1 MRASLAFGIVGATL
15 FATGTAASAATVTA
29 NDDSAA
35 TTMGNAVAVNVVAND
50 TYDTGASN
58 ITVDAP
64 AKTANGSVT
73 ASGGTLTYTPNVG
86 FMGSDSVSYSLCA
99 SNPNGSYGGGSDK
112 VCEPAKVA
120 VSVAAG
126 APLAA
131 AAGTPG
137 ALEGSGGSLP
147 NTGSGEVVLL
157 VLLGCACIIGGVACY
172 GSSRDPYR
180 ALVR

>member
-1 MRASLAFGIVGATL
+1 MRASLACGIVGATL
-15 FATGTAASAATVTA
+15 FAAGTAASAATVTA

-35 TTMGNAVAVNVVAND
+35 TTAGKAVAVHVAAND

-73 ASGGTLTYTPNVG
+73 AAGGTLTYTPNIGFVG
-86 FMGSDSVSYSLCA
+86 RDSFGYSLCA
-99 SNPNGSYGGGSDK
+99 SYPNGSYGGGSDK
-112 VCEPAKVA
+112 VCDPATVA
-120 VSVAAG
+120 VTVAAG

-131 AAGTPG
+131 GAGTPG

-157 VLLGCACIIGGVACY
+157 VLLGCACLIGGVACY